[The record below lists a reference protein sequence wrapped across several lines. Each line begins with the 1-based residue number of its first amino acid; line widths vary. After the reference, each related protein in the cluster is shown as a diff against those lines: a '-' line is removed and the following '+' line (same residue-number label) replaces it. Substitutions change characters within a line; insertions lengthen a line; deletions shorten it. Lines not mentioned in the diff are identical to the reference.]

1 MGKSLRISRGLL
13 TTIVAAGLVG
23 CSGDSS
29 PSEPNDPGGN
39 GLTVGVSNNVFT
51 PSSLTVPVNST
62 VTWQWSSG
70 GVAHNVTFATGPNS
84 ATLTSGSFPRMFSAA
99 GTFPYSCTIH
109 GAQGMTGVVNVTAGT
124 GGTGG
129 GGGGGG
135 GGGYP

>member
-1 MGKSLRISRGLL
+1 MNCKGLL
-13 TTIVAAGLVG
+13 STMVAAGLLG

-39 GLTVGVSNNVFT
+39 DDLAVTVSNNAFN
-51 PSSLTVPVNST
+51 PSSLSVPVNST

-70 GVAHNVTFATGPNS
+70 GVAHNVTFGTAPNS
-84 ATLTSGSFPRMFSAA
+84 GDLTSGSFARPFSAA

-135 GGGYP
+135 GGYP

>member
-1 MGKSLRISRGLL
+1 MGKSLRISRGLF
-13 TTIVAAGLVG
+13 TTIVAAGLLG

-39 GLTVGVSNNVFT
+39 GLTVAVSNNVFT
-51 PSSLTVPVNST
+51 PSALTVPVNST

-84 ATLTSGSFPRMFSAA
+84 GDLTSGSFPRTFSAA

-109 GAQGMTGVVNVTAGT
+109 GAQGMTGVVNATGST

-129 GGGGGG
+129 EGGGG